1 MTIVNSAEVPSFRKR
16 SKAKIWLRTGILA
29 IFAIIFGISLY
40 HDIASHRFLWY
51 WGLITYLICF
61 PIGFAMRNLV
71 PMQVHLTSK
80 HITMS
85 FDKIYFAVILALVIG
100 KLVAGRFFGLTVL
113 ADVIICAI
121 LGLMTGRLGGIG
133 VRVRGLKREHGFLTP
148 RKDERVEAEDGSRE

>member
-1 MTIVNSAEVPSFRKR
+1 MTIATSTETPSFRKR

-29 IFAIIFGISLY
+29 IFATIFGISLY
-40 HDIASHRFLWY
+40 HDIASGRFQWY
-51 WGLITYLICF
+51 WGLIAYLICF

-80 HITMS
+80 HVTMS

-133 VRVRGLKREHGFLTP
+133 VRVRGLKREHGFLSP
-148 RKDERVEAEDGSRE
+148 QENKQLEAEGGSSE

>member
-1 MTIVNSAEVPSFRKR
+1 MTIATSSDTPSFRKR

-61 PIGFAMRNLV
+61 PIGFAMRTLV

-133 VRVRGLKREHGFLTP
+133 VRVRGLKREHGFLP
-148 RKDERVEAEDGSRE
+148 DAKKVAGR